1 MAQPQNLI
9 PRNFLPAKIS
19 DNKVVRYL
27 IFTAPFR
34 IYAYLK
40 SPFFIIKQVFVEDA
54 LGDRSW
60 VDNENNKDFVSNI
73 SKVFD
78 TVLPQKSSAASTK
91 VGQDA
96 TTSVVQM
103 ETSSSTSTSVGIKGE
118 EERIMADLGI
128 SLEAEETIH
137 IRNR

>member
-1 MAQPQNLI
+1 M
-9 PRNFLPAKIS
+9 
-19 DNKVVRYL
+19 
-27 IFTAPFR
+27 
-34 IYAYLK
+34 
-40 SPFFIIKQVFVEDA
+40 FVEDA

-91 VGQDA
+91 VGQDT

-103 ETSSSTSTSVGIKGE
+103 ETSSSASTSVGIKGE

-128 SLEAEETIH
+128 SLEAEETIKE
-137 IRNR
+137 